1 MGKEIFQAI
10 VVFIMAIPF
19 IYMAV
24 DVFIDISKQI
34 YKGYRLKLKPA
45 VINIFTMI
53 NR

>member
-1 MGKEIFQAI
+1 MGKEIIQAI

-19 IYMAV
+19 IYMAFDVTV
-24 DVFIDISKQI
+24 DIVKQI
-34 YKGYRLKLKPA
+34 YNGYRLKLKPA